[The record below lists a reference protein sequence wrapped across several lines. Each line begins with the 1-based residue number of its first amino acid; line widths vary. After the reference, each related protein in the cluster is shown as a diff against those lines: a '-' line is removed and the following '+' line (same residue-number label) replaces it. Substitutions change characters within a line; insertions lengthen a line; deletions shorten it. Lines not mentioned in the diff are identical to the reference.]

1 MKNDFGIKNQVLKTA
16 LEGYDMMGTDI
27 FTPGAQELI
36 YGRNMMLALKDY
48 TDQGAIICGN
58 LKGALI
64 PGFRTH
70 KIIEIDGKKILITSI
85 IDKKLERKAIHGLKV
100 EDPLSSLNQLLKIPH
115 DLAIAVL
122 HFSDKR
128 ARHFLRTASGIDI
141 AILGT
146 QRGVLRKNEVI
157 NNCMIIKNNNHGK
170 TIGYLDWDFA
180 TAKATDNKLLSI
192 NKETYSAD
200 KKIVELVDQH
210 EAWLRQHY
218 IKIENSK
225 SEKTDPAVATETP
238 YVGNTKC
245 VSCHSEITTSW
256 KKTRHAS
263 AYATLQ
269 KKCKDFCP
277 DCLPCHS
284 TGSEEH
290 GKKGFSSPSKTP
302 HLFNVQCE
310 ECHGP
315 ARNHIKNPEGPYK
328 NTINAGI
335 CINCH
340 TTNTDPEFSFPEDR
354 KLIAH

>member
-1 MKNDFGIKNQVLKTA
+1 
-16 LEGYDMMGTDI
+16 MMSADI

-36 YGRNMMLALKDY
+36 YGRKMMLALEGY
-48 TDQGAIICGN
+48 TDKSAIICGN
-58 LKGALI
+58 LKGAPI

-70 KIIEIDGKKILITSI
+70 KLINIDGKKILITSI
-85 IDKKLERKAIHGLKV
+85 IDEKLERKAIHGLKV
-100 EDPLSSLNQLLKIPH
+100 ENPLKSLNQLLKIPH

-128 ARHFLRTASGIDI
+128 ARHFLRTTSGLDI

-146 QRGVLRKNEVI
+146 QRGVIRKNEVI
-157 NNCMIIKNNNHGK
+157 NNCLIIKNNNHGK
-170 TIGYLDWDFA
+170 TIGYMDWDFA
-180 TAKATDNKLLSI
+180 TAKASDNKLLSI

-200 KKIVELVDQH
+200 KKVVKLVDEH

-218 IKIENSK
+218 IEVENSK
-225 SEKTDPAVATETP
+225 SKKTDPALAGEIP
-238 YVGNTKC
+238 YVGNSKC
-245 VSCHSEITTSW
+245 VSCHPTITTSW
-256 KKTRHAS
+256 KKTRHAV

-284 TGSEEH
+284 TGSQEH
-290 GKKGFSSPSKTP
+290 GKKGFRSPSLTP

-315 ARNHIKNPEGPYK
+315 ARAHVKNPEKPYK
-328 NTINAGI
+328 KTINAGI
-335 CINCH
+335 CIVCH

>member
-1 MKNDFGIKNQVLKTA
+1 
-16 LEGYDMMGTDI
+16 MGADI

-36 YGRNMMLALKDY
+36 YGRKMMFTLKDY
-48 TDQGAIICGN
+48 ANKSAIICGN
-58 LKGALI
+58 LNGTLI

-70 KIIEIDGKKILITSI
+70 KIINIAGKKILITSI
-85 IDKKLERKAIHGLKV
+85 IDKKLENKAIHGLTV
-100 EDPLSSLNQLLKIPH
+100 EDPLTSLNQMLKIPH

-128 ARHFLRTASGIDI
+128 ARHFLRNSNGLDI

-146 QRGVLRKNEVI
+146 QRGVTRKQEII
-157 NNCMIIKNNNHGK
+157 NNCLVIKNNNHGK

-180 TAKATDNKLLSI
+180 TAAATDNKLLSI
-192 NKETYSAD
+192 SKETYSAD
-200 KKIVELVDQH
+200 KEIAKLVDEH
-210 EAWLRQHY
+210 EVWIRQHY
-218 IKIENSK
+218 IEVENSK
-225 SEKTDPAVATETP
+225 IEKIDPSTAAENP

-245 VSCHSEITTSW
+245 VNCHTEIAASW
-256 KKTRHAS
+256 GKTRHAT

-284 TGSEEH
+284 TGNQEH
-290 GKKGFSSPSKTP
+290 GKKGFRSPSTTP

-315 ARNHIKNPEGPYK
+315 ARDHIKNPDSPYK
-328 NTINAGI
+328 SIINAGI

-354 KLIAH
+354 KLISH